1 MFMRLNQTGILL
13 LLLGLFCQACQTT
26 HYFLVRHAEKR
37 DSSPDTPL
45 SEVGWD
51 RALSLRNQL
60 IGKRIDAIFSSNY
73 SRTRQ
78 TAQPLA
84 DALSTPL
91 SIYQPDTTGSLAAV
105 LKKMNGKNVLVVGHS
120 NTIPPLVA
128 GLSGETVAIAD
139 NDYDNLFVVR
149 VRKTLLGQ
157 KVDLTKTTYGKPSP

>member
-105 LKKMNGKNVLVVGHS
+105 LKKMNGKNILVVGHS